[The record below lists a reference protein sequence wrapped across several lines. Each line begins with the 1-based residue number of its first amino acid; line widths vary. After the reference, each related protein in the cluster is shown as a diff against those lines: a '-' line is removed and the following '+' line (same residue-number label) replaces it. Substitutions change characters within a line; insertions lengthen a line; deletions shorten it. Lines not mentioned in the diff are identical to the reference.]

1 MSLLDRILG
10 RRGPAGQAAAAAGPG
25 DEDSRPAA
33 AEPSREGNRP
43 AARVVASP
51 LPHAAPGAPGSA
63 ARYASLPGSDP
74 RLLARI
80 GEEVCARLDAAPSAI
95 KAPAVNLDM
104 YMAANFLSPEECARL
119 IEMIDADVRPST
131 SLSAAARPSH
141 RTSETCLL
149 PTSHPLV
156 AEVETRIADLLGIAA
171 SHGEALQGQ
180 RYMPGQQFKIHND
193 YFAAGQP
200 YSETI
205 AREGGQRT
213 WTAMVYL
220 NAPATGGHTRFPK
233 AGVEIAPRTGAL
245 LTWNNLD
252 RQGMP
257 NPYSHHEGAMVEAGA
272 KYVLTKWF
280 RERTWTTSAESDA
293 LRH

>member
-1 MSLLDRILG
+1 MSILDRILG
-10 RRGPAGQAAAAAGPG
+10 RRGPVGQAAAAGPG
-25 DEDSRPAA
+25 DEDPRPAA
-33 AEPSREGNRP
+33 AEPSREDIRP
-43 AARVVASP
+43 AARVAASP
-51 LPHAAPGAPGSA
+51 LSQAAPGAPGSA

-74 RLLARI
+74 GLLARI
-80 GEEVCARLDAAPSAI
+80 GDDVRARLDAVPTAM

-104 YMAANFLSPEECARL
+104 YLAADFLSPEECAQL
-119 IEMIDADVRPST
+119 VAMIDADVRPST

-156 AEVETRIADLLGIAA
+156 AEVETRIADLLGIAT
-171 SHGEALQGQ
+171 SHSEALQGQ
-180 RYMPGQQFKIHND
+180 RYMPGQQFKMHND
-193 YFAAGQP
+193 YIAAGQP
-200 YSETI
+200 YSEKI
-205 AREGGQRT
+205 ASEGGQRT

-220 NAPATGGHTRFPK
+220 NAPATGGQTRFPR

-280 RERTWTTSAESDA
+280 RERICTKGAGSDA
-293 LRH
+293 LRP